1 MISIRPYRTSDRA
14 ACRQVFQRAVREGAA
29 GFYDAAQREAW
40 APEVPPDPDHRLDKL
55 HHQLTWVAEVDGAIT
70 GFMSM
75 TRSGH
80 LDMAFVLPEVMGKG
94 HAAALHDRM
103 LSEARGLGLARL
115 TVHASEYSRRF
126 LGRRGWDLDGVEVI
140 RADNGAQWDRNLMS
154 LDLSQAGS
162 GEVTVG

>member
-1 MISIRPYRTSDRA
+1 MITIRPYRASDRA
-14 ACRQVFQRAVREGAA
+14 ACRQVYQRAVREGAA

-40 APEVPPDPDHRLDKL
+40 APEVPADPDRLDKL
-55 HHQLTWVAEVDGAIT
+55 RHQLTWVAEDDGIIT

-94 HAAALHDRM
+94 HAAALHDKIV
-103 LSEARGLGLARL
+103 SQARGLGLARL

-126 LGRRGWDLDGVEVI
+126 LGRRGWVLDGVEVI

-154 LDLSQAGS
+154 LDLSHTGS
-162 GEVTVG
+162 GDVTVV